1 MGKKQILQ
9 IDICFLCLLFCSPGA
24 FSQIVL
30 RGHVFSEDTHKPIVS
45 VSVYLNNTS
54 IGTITN
60 EDGLFVL
67 KGIPQGKFNLVATSV
82 GFETYTTLLDLH
94 DLPKD
99 FEIILK
105 PKADELEGFSVL
117 PTDPNGW
124 EKYGRYFKLLLIGT
138 TLTSNDTKLMNPEVV
153 KFRLNEGNILTAFAK
168 EPLKITNYALGY
180 EIEYKLEE
188 FEVDLNTALVNYT
201 GYAFYKDMGLK
212 HPNRIRR
219 YAEARFETY
228 KGSLLHFMRSFYAN
242 DLEVQGFEMRSLT
255 MISNPEKD
263 RAKEMFKKY
272 GNKPITSVVDATI
285 GYEVTT
291 DGGMNHLRT
300 TTYTADSTTFFKK
313 MLKQPDSLLSH
324 DLIVS
329 DSVGFAVDSTVAGFF
344 YPDSMEISYKY
355 KLVPPRYRALSKKT
369 KHETIPVSEF
379 VFVNK
384 TPVFIVRNGFY
395 YKPYD
400 LKITGY
406 WAWVE
411 NISTWLPYDYYPAK
425 N

>member
-1 MGKKQILQ
+1 MKKRARVFLIFSF
-9 IDICFLCLLFCSPGA
+9 CFQYA
-24 FSQIVL
+24 FPQSVL
-30 RGHVFSEDTHKPIVS
+30 KGHVISEETHKPIAS

-60 EDGLFVL
+60 DDGLFIL
-67 KGIPQGKFNLVATSV
+67 KGIPQGRFDLVATSV
-82 GFETYTTLLDLH
+82 GFETFTTQLDLH
-94 DLPKD
+94 NLPKD
-99 FEIILK
+99 FQIVLK

-124 EKYGRYFKLLLIGT
+124 EKYGKYFTVLMIGT
-138 TLTSNDTKLMNPEVV
+138 TPNSNNTKLMNPEVV

-188 FEVDLNTALVNYT
+188 FEVNLNTALVSYT

-212 HPNRIRR
+212 HPNRVRR
-219 YAEARFETY
+219 YNQARFETY

-242 DLEVQGFEMRSLT
+242 DLEVQGFEMRSLAT
-255 MISNPEKD
+255 ISNPEKD
-263 RAKEMFKKY
+263 RAKKIFSRHRD
-272 GNKPITSVVDATI
+272 SVLLDTA
-285 GYEVTT
+285 GFF
-291 DGGMNHLRT
+291 MNVVNGPKGPYVEALNVRT
-300 TTYTADSTTFFKK
+300 RDSSAFYKK
-313 MLKQPDSLLSH
+313 MLHGPDSVISH
-324 DLIVS
+324 QIIFS
-329 DSVGFAVDSTVAGFF
+329 DSVGFAVDSIMAGFY
-344 YPDSMEISYKY
+344 YPDSMEVSYKW
-355 KLVPPRYRALSKKT
+355 KLVPPRYRALSKKY

-384 TPVFIVRNGFY
+384 TPVYIVRNGFY

-400 LKITGY
+400 LKISGY

>member
-1 MGKKQILQ
+1 M
-9 IDICFLCLLFCSPGA
+9 FFCSTGA
-24 FSQIVL
+24 FSQNIL
-30 RGHVFSEDTHKPIVS
+30 RGHVFSQDAHKPLVS

-60 EDGLFVL
+60 DDGLFVL
-67 KGIPQGKFNLVATSV
+67 RGIPQGKFDLVATSV
-82 GFETYTTLLDLH
+82 GFKTFTTMLDLRN
-94 DLPKD
+94 LPKD
-99 FEIILK
+99 FQIILK
-105 PKADELEGFSVL
+105 TKADELEGFSVL

-124 EKYGRYFKLLLIGT
+124 EKYGKYFTLLMIGT
-138 TLTSNDTKLMNPEVV
+138 TLNSNDTKLMNPEVI
-153 KFRLNEGNILTAFAK
+153 KFRLNEGNVLTAFAK
-168 EPLKITNYALGY
+168 EPLRITNYALGY

-188 FEVDLNTALVNYT
+188 FEVNLNTALVNYT
-201 GYAFYKDMGLK
+201 GYAFYKDMGMK

-219 YAEARFETY
+219 YADARFETY

-242 DLEVQGFEMRSLT
+242 DLEVQGFEMRSLA

-263 RAKEMFKKY
+263 RAKEIFKKY
-272 GNKPITSVVDATI
+272 GNKPVTSIADATI
-285 GYEVTT
+285 GFEVTA

-300 TTYTADSTTFFKK
+300 TTHTVDSTGFFKK
-313 MLKQPDSLLSH
+313 MMKQPDSLVSH
-324 DLIVS
+324 QLILS
-329 DSVGFAVDSTVAGFF
+329 DSVGFSVDSTIAGFYF
-344 YPDSMEISYKY
+344 PDSMEVSYKF

-379 VFVNK
+379 VFIDK
-384 TPVFIVRNGFY
+384 TPVYIVRNGFY

-411 NISTWLPYDYYPAK
+411 NISTWLPYDYYPGK

>member
-1 MGKKQILQ
+1 MGKKQFLKKN
-9 IDICFLCLLFCSPGA
+9 ICFLCFFFCSLGA
-24 FSQIVL
+24 TSQTGL
-30 RGHVFSEDTHKPIVS
+30 RGHVFGEDAHKPLAS

-54 IGTITN
+54 IGTITDD
-60 EDGLFVL
+60 EGLFVL
-67 KGIPQGKFNLVATSV
+67 KNFPEGKFNLVATSV
-82 GFETYTTLLDLH
+82 GFETYTTLLDLR

-99 FEIILK
+99 FQIVLK
-105 PKADELEGFSVL
+105 QKVDELEGFSVL

-124 EKYGRYFKLLLIGT
+124 EKYGKYFTVLLIGT
-138 TLTSNDTKLMNPEVV
+138 TLTSNDTKLMNPEAV
-153 KFRLNEGNILTAFAK
+153 KFRLNESNVLTAFAK
-168 EPLKITNYALGY
+168 QPLKITNYALGY

-188 FEVDLNTALVNYT
+188 FEVNLNTALVNYS

-219 YAEARFETY
+219 YSDARFETY

-242 DLEVQGFEMRSLT
+242 DLDVQGFEMRSLA
-255 MISNPEKD
+255 MITNADKE
-263 RAKEMFKKY
+263 RAKEIFKKY
-272 GNKPITSVVDATI
+272 GNKPVTSIADATI
-285 GYEVTT
+285 GYEVTPS
-291 DGGMNHLRT
+291 GGINHLRT
-300 TTYTADSTTFFKK
+300 TTHTVDSTGFFKK

-324 DLIVS
+324 QLILS

-344 YPDSMEISYKY
+344 YPDSMEVSYKY

-369 KHETIPVSEF
+369 RHETIPVSEF

-411 NISTWLPYDYYPAK
+411 NVSTWLPYDYYPTK

>member
-1 MGKKQILQ
+1 MKKRRLVFLILH
-9 IDICFLCLLFCSPGA
+9 LCCQYA
-24 FSQIVL
+24 FSQTVL
-30 RGHVFSEDTHKPIVS
+30 RGHVFGEDAHKPLAS

-60 EDGLFVL
+60 DDGLFIL

-82 GFETYTTLLDLH
+82 GFETYTTLLDLR

-99 FEIILK
+99 FQIVLK

-124 EKYGRYFKLLLIGT
+124 EKFGKYFTILMIGT
-138 TLTSNDTKLMNPEVV
+138 TPNSNNTKLMNSEVV
-153 KFRLNEGNILTAFAK
+153 KFRLNEGNVLTAFAK
-168 EPLKITNYALGY
+168 EPLKITNYTLGY

-188 FEVDLNTALVNYT
+188 FEVNLNTALVNYT

-219 YAEARFETY
+219 YADARFETY

-242 DLEVQGFEMRSLT
+242 DLKVQGFDMHSLE

-272 GNKPITSVVDATI
+272 GNKPITSVADATI
-285 GYEVTT
+285 GFEVTG

-300 TTYTADSTTFFKK
+300 TTHTVDSTAFFKK
-313 MLKQPDSLLSH
+313 MLKQPDSLVSH
-324 DLIVS
+324 ELILS
-329 DSVGFAVDSTVAGFF
+329 DSVGFAVDSTVAGFY
-344 YPDSMEISYKY
+344 YPDSMEVSYKF
-355 KLVPPRYRALSKKT
+355 KMVPPRYRALSKKT

-384 TPVFIVRNGFY
+384 TPVYIVRNGFY

-411 NISTWLPYDYYPAK
+411 NVSTWLPYDYYPGK